1 MTAQPFKTLVL
12 DLLRQGHRD
21 EETFLQEITE
31 AERTAIGTP
40 ELWSSKDHVAH
51 RTFWH
56 QDLVL
61 KLSAVLKLQEVPLS
75 AEDEAQIN
83 ETVIEEQRQR
93 PWSNIHAESER
104 VYADLLTLA
113 EQLSEED
120 LTTSRRFAA
129 ISGERPLYAV
139 FLGPCY
145 EHDQEHLAQY
155 YSDRNALPQATQ
167 IRERCVE
174 RIMQAE
180 VPAWVK
186 GSFRYNLA
194 CFYAQQN
201 QREKAAALL
210 QEVITLAPHLKERS
224 ESDPDLAALRAPVD

>member
-1 MTAQPFKTLVL
+1 
-12 DLLRQGHRD
+12 
-21 EETFLQEITE
+21 
-31 AERTAIGTP
+31 
-40 ELWSSKDHVAH
+40 
-51 RTFWH
+51 
-56 QDLVL
+56 
-61 KLSAVLKLQEVPLS
+61 VPPS
-75 AEDEAQIN
+75 AEDEAQLN

-93 PWSNIHAESER
+93 PWSDIHAESER
-104 VYADLLTLA
+104 VDAELLKLT

-129 ISGERPLYAV
+129 ISGERPLYTV

-155 YSDRNALPQATQ
+155 YSDRNALPQAIE
-167 IRERCVE
+167 IRERCAY
-174 RIMQAE
+174 RIMQADE

-210 QEVITLAPHLKERS
+210 QEAVTLAPHLKDRS
-224 ESDPDLAALRAPVD
+224 ESDPDLAALRAPAA